1 MLPVYLARDI
11 NPWGMRS
18 IGEGLYVLISSYHWG
33 KKKGDTVWIYL
44 GAEMLRFIFSVIRL
58 PCYPSR
64 DPSQRKEWN
73 AQGGLYFSQT
83 FINQNKKL
91 WMQNSNTITK
101 SILNWGKATQ
111 TATFWGLKRKKS
123 LPKIARD
130 QNREGLW
137 KEKKTIAWQDCF
149 SKWFGIEIMYIAQIQ
164 PLRTRWIFRDW
175 KRTYVR

>member
-1 MLPVYLARDI
+1 
-11 NPWGMRS
+11 MRS
-18 IGEGLYVLISSYHWG
+18 IGVGLYVLISNYHWG
-33 KKKGDTVWIYL
+33 KKKGDKVWIYL

-64 DPSQRKEWN
+64 APSQRKEWK

-91 WMQNSNTITK
+91 WMQNWNTITK
-101 SILNWGKATQ
+101 SILNWGKATKNMD
-111 TATFWGLKRKKS
+111 LLRIKKS
-123 LPKIARD
+123 LSKIAKD

-137 KEKKTIAWQDCF
+137 KEKNIARQDCF

-164 PLRTRWIFRDW
+164 PLRTRWIFIDW
-175 KRTYVR
+175 KRTCVRSVRKIQKHT